1 MITKW
6 KVFNFKSVRKETELS
21 FGPLTIFAGANSS
34 GKSTILQS
42 ILLISQTLGHKLGSR
57 SVVLNGTFAR
67 LGQFDDLRSSGGEAA
82 QIMIGWECQ
91 QNPKIAPAALEEPR
105 RLGRFLP
112 YGIRSQMIKR
122 VNCEIT
128 FDSDPSSPQ
137 RDLYQLQP
145 RLFSC
150 ALSMVSRD
158 QDNVDFQSSISITR
172 AALQVPNT
180 IDKLHRLRI
189 ADTENELA
197 RASLDFDVI
206 LDEGSLEDIRED
218 IPSAE
223 AVGCSLRHFLP
234 ERVSLRINRTV
245 EDANF
250 VASIICDDNPRGPRS
265 RIYLER
271 DITIPSGVISSL
283 EEILG
288 ERLQTVFQPS
298 AVEAHLAEHGSVTNY
313 TLRNWVD
320 GLRKLSPA
328 RRFEIRKL
336 LRSKPEL
343 HDLISNF
350 VRSGQSDSFELIPI
364 RPPIGIQDAVQY
376 LDSFFSSSVK
386 YLGPLRDEPKPLY
399 PLAASPDPTDVGLR
413 GELTAAVYDLHK
425 NGRIQYIPTSYFK
438 TPAVQEGVSVRTLEA
453 AVTDW
458 LQYLGVAE
466 NIQSRDRGK
475 LGHELKVTLTP
486 NVEPYDLTH
495 VGVGVSQVLPI
506 LVSCLLASTDVTL
519 IFEQPEIHLHPRV
532 QTLLGDFFLS
542 MALMG
547 KQCIIETHSEYLI
560 NRLRF
565 RAAAAPAER
574 DITSNIKMYFVE
586 RQQNVSTFRD
596 VVVNE
601 YGAIPDWPEGFFD
614 QSQFEAEE
622 ILRAASRKRKGKQQR
637 KENA

>member
-6 KVFNFKSVRKETELS
+6 KVFNFKSVQKETELS

-42 ILLISQTLGHKLGSR
+42 ILLISQTLAHKLGSR
-57 SVVLNGTFAR
+57 SVVLNGAFAR
-67 LGQFDDLRSSGGEAA
+67 LGQFDDLRSSGSEAA

-91 QNPKIAPAALEEPR
+91 RNPRIVPTALEEPG

-112 YGIRSQMIKR
+112 YGIRAQMIKR

-150 ALSMVSRD
+150 ALSVVSRD
-158 QDNVDFQSSISITR
+158 EDNVDFQSSISITR
-172 AALQVPNT
+172 ALQVPNT
-180 IDKLHRLRI
+180 IDKLHRLGI
-189 ADTENELA
+189 AGTENEFA

-234 ERVSLRINRTV
+234 DRVSLRINRTI

-250 VASIICDDNPRGPRS
+250 VASIICEDNPRGPRS
-265 RIYLER
+265 RIYLDR
-271 DITIPSGVISSL
+271 DITIPSGVISLL
-283 EEILG
+283 EEILA
-288 ERLQTVFQPS
+288 EKLQLVFPHYP
-298 AVEAHLAEHGSVTNY
+298 AEALLAERGADTSY

-320 GLRKLSPA
+320 RLRKLPSL
-328 RRFEIRKL
+328 RRLEIRKL

-343 HDLISNF
+343 HELIFNL
-350 VRSGQSDSFELIPI
+350 VRGEQPDSFELIPI
-364 RPPIGIQDAVQY
+364 RPPMGIQDAVQH

-399 PLAASPDPTDVGLR
+399 PLSTSADPTDVGLLC
-413 GELTAAVYDLHK
+413 ELTAAVFDLHK
-425 NGRIQYIPTSYFK
+425 NTRIQYIPTSNFK
-438 TPAVQEGVSVRTLEA
+438 TAAIQEGNSIRTLEA

-466 NIQSRDRGK
+466 TIQSRDLGK
-475 LGHELKVTLTP
+475 LGHELKVALTP

-506 LVSCLLASTDVTL
+506 LVSCLLATTDVTL

-542 MALMG
+542 IALMG
-547 KQCIIETHSEYLI
+547 KQCIIETHSEYFI

-565 RAAAAPAER
+565 RAAAAPPER

-586 RQQNVSTFRD
+586 KQQNCSSFRE

-614 QSQFEAEE
+614 QSQREAEE
-622 ILRAASRKRKGKQQR
+622 ILRAAMLKKQTKRR
-637 KENA
+637 KE